1 MFLVHVAAFSVNDW
15 SDRLFELSDSVSC
28 AIRAPPLLPSC
39 SRPNDLCPYRWTTF
53 LLDFIFSS
61 TFHTFPPGASR
72 IEGRPLAGGN
82 ASKSWNGRK
91 QKPTDHHWIPGV
103 VLFQDIPL
111 HCVILVVQSGLM
123 SESSPSIMCTNATLI
138 FETLFQRV
146 LVWTFVADDYWCCC
160 TSRRWVGLQVCGL
173 QVAVA
178 PQSCYTGREGLQRRL
193 LYSNWAALINFSF
206 SLCLCTLRFYRKG
219 EYWHWH
225 HVHTHTCRY

>member
-1 MFLVHVAAFSVNDW
+1 MKREKTEADW
-15 SDRLFELSDSVSC
+15 SSLNSRCCAFPGHSSSLRHSC
-28 AIRAPPLLPSC
+28 CTKRF
-39 SRPNDLCPYRWTTF
+39 NV
-53 LLDFIFSS
+53 
-61 TFHTFPPGASR
+61 G
-72 IEGRPLAGGN
+72 
-82 ASKSWNGRK
+82 
-91 QKPTDHHWIPGV
+91 
-103 VLFQDIPL
+103 
-111 HCVILVVQSGLM
+111 
-123 SESSPSIMCTNATLI
+123 ESSPSIMCTNATLI